1 MSIYVSCSFFSNLWN
16 HLGAIYTYTQRQFR
30 GHLFLRRQETE
41 QSENLIEASKNQ
53 QK

>member
-16 HLGAIYTYTQRQFR
+16 HLGAIYTYTQRQFC